1 LSIFPLA
8 NFLSVVKFE
17 RMGNTGLVL
26 LFRDWMEGP
35 WGSLDP
41 DVVDQETGNFW
52 RGLYKL
58 EKQFNE
64 VPKAQSIAVK
74 VSIKISIITYGSSL
88 LKDTSLDS
96 TLIRNHYIFRLDE
109 RESRRI

>member
-1 LSIFPLA
+1 
-8 NFLSVVKFE
+8 
-17 RMGNTGLVL
+17 
-26 LFRDWMEGP
+26 MEGP

-74 VSIKISIITYGSSL
+74 VSTPSSYRCTQHCSILFSR
-88 LKDTSLDS
+88 
-96 TLIRNHYIFRLDE
+96 TLPCSNQR
-109 RESRRI
+109 

>member
-1 LSIFPLA
+1 
-8 NFLSVVKFE
+8 
-17 RMGNTGLVL
+17 MGLLL

-58 EKQFNE
+58 EKQFNDT
-64 VPKAQSIAVK
+64 PKAQSIAVK
-74 VSIKISIITYGSSL
+74 VSILIHFSSSYT
-88 LKDTSLDS
+88 KTLDS
-96 TLIRNHYIFRLDE
+96 DNA
-109 RESRRI
+109 

>member
-1 LSIFPLA
+1 
-8 NFLSVVKFE
+8 
-17 RMGNTGLVL
+17 MGLVL

-58 EKQFNE
+58 EKQFGE
-64 VPKAQSIAVK
+64 VPKAQSIAVN
-74 VSIKISIITYGSSL
+74 VSTNPSSCSHT
-88 LKDTSLDS
+88 KPLDS
-96 TLIRNHYIFRLDE
+96 DCV
-109 RESRRI
+109 

>member
-1 LSIFPLA
+1 
-8 NFLSVVKFE
+8 
-17 RMGNTGLVL
+17 MGLVL

-41 DVVDQETGNFW
+41 DVVEQETGNLW

-64 VPKAQSIAVK
+64 VPKAQSIAVN
-74 VSIKISIITYGSSL
+74 VSM
-88 LKDTSLDS
+88 KD
-96 TLIRNHYIFRLDE
+96 LILY
-109 RESRRI
+109 S

>member
-1 LSIFPLA
+1 
-8 NFLSVVKFE
+8 
-17 RMGNTGLVL
+17 
-26 LFRDWMEGP
+26 MEGP

-74 VSIKISIITYGSSL
+74 VSTYTTLHPL
-88 LKDTSLDS
+88 LVAH
-96 TLIRNHYIFRLDE
+96 NY
-109 RESRRI
+109 